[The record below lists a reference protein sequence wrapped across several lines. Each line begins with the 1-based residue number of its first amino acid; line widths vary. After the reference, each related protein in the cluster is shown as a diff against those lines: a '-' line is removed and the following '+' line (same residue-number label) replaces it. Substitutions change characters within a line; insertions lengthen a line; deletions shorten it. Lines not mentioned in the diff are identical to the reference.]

1 MRIIQRFNRECSHRA
16 RNESLHLEK
25 QAEQSNPPLH
35 SPSRR
40 RPSSHYIAV
49 YITERRGNI
58 FVVESR
64 KHLPGWIW
72 YIGIPI
78 NPPFSTRK
86 AALFVQPGQTLGRIK
101 KHFLFFTVFPRSTF
115 LLNTLRTRN
124 KKGKKKEKTQTGAN
138 CKKNI
143 YFLFL
148 SKIYKIKRNFFCR
161 KIKIVIINLINVKK
175 LVF

>member
-16 RNESLHLEK
+16 HNESLHLEK

-101 KHFLFFTVFPRSTF
+101 KHFLFFYCLPQKYFSSQHFAHTKQKR
-115 LLNTLRTRN
+115 
-124 KKGKKKEKTQTGAN
+124 KKKRKNKPEPTA
-138 CKKNI
+138 KKI
-143 YFLFL
+143 FTSFF
-148 SKIYKIKRNFFCR
+148 SQKFIK
-161 KIKIVIINLINVKK
+161 
-175 LVF
+175 